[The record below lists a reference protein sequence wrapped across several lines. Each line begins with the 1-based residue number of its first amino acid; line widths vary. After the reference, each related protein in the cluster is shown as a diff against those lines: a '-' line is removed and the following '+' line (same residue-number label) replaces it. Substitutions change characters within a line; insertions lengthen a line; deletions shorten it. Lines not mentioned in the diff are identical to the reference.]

1 MHGKNMMIIISFV
14 AQTHYNNCSE
24 QRERLFTDKEI
35 LMSEELKRTELYRWH
50 VDNGG
55 RMVPFAGWEMPVQYP
70 TGPIQEH
77 HATRQAA
84 GLFDI
89 DHMGQ
94 IEVRGP
100 HAEAFVNRLVTYDVT
115 RMKILDAHYALFCYA
130 DGGIVDDLFVYRLPD
145 PDVQDRDYFFLVIN
159 ASNRSK
165 DVAWVKA
172 HTGQYKVQ
180 VRDISDQTYM
190 LAFQGPEAPRILD
203 RMTSTDLTQMK
214 RFSALQDTIVE
225 DVPVLLGRTGYTGE
239 DGFELFFPAESALK
253 VWEVI
258 LKEGQTE
265 GVKPIG
271 LAARDSLRF
280 EPCMPLYGHELSA
293 TITPIEAR
301 LSFAVS
307 LDKDFIGRDALL
319 KQKLEKPDRLLVGF
333 ELVERGVPREGYTVL
348 YEGEPVSAVTSG
360 MFSPTTGRYLGM
372 AYVPREISSLGTEIQ
387 IQIRKKEV
395 AATIVK
401 RPFYVPAYRR

>member
-1 MHGKNMMIIISFV
+1 
-14 AQTHYNNCSE
+14 
-24 QRERLFTDKEI
+24 
-35 LMSEELKRTELYRWH
+35 MSEELKRTELYQWH
-50 VDNGG
+50 VDHGG

-77 HATRQAA
+77 NATRQAA

-100 HAEAFVNRLVTYDVT
+100 DAEAFVNRLVTYDVT
-115 RMKILDAHYALFCYA
+115 RMNIGDRSIRSLDASMRSLDASMRSLPAHYALFCYA

-145 PDVQDRDYFFLVIN
+145 PDIKDRDYFFLVIN

-172 HTGQYKVQ
+172 HTGQYEVQ

-190 LAFQGPEAPRILD
+190 LAFQGPEAPQILD
-203 RMTSTDLTQMK
+203 RMTSADLTQMK
-214 RFSALQDTIVE
+214 RFSAVQDTIVE

-253 VWEVI
+253 VWEAI
-258 LKEGQTE
+258 LKEGQAE
-265 GVKPIG
+265 GVKTIG

-319 KQKLEKPDRLLVGF
+319 KQKLEKPDRVLVGF
-333 ELVERGVPREGYTVL
+333 ELVDRGVPREGYTVL
-348 YEGEPVSAVTSG
+348 YEGEPVGTVTSG

-387 IQIRKKEV
+387 IQIRKKVV
-395 AATIVK
+395 AAKIIK

>member
-1 MHGKNMMIIISFV
+1 
-14 AQTHYNNCSE
+14 
-24 QRERLFTDKEI
+24 
-35 LMSEELKRTELYRWH
+35 MSEELKRTELYQWH
-50 VDNGG
+50 VDHGG

-100 HAEAFVNRLVTYDVT
+100 EAEAFVNQLVTYDVT
-115 RMKILDAHYALFCYA
+115 RMKILDASKRFSLALSMRFSLAHYALFCYT
-130 DGGIVDDLFVYRLPD
+130 DGGIIDDLFVYRLPD
-145 PDVQDRDYFFLVIN
+145 PDVGDRDYFFLVIN

-172 HTGQYKVQ
+172 HIDHYEVQ

-190 LAFQGPEAPRILD
+190 LAFQGPEAPQILD
-203 RMTSTDLTQMK
+203 RMTSADLTQMK
-214 RFSALQDTIVE
+214 RFSALQVTIAE

-253 VWEVI
+253 VWDAI
-258 LKEGQTE
+258 LKEGQAE

-293 TITPIEAR
+293 AITPIEAR

-319 KQKLEKPDRLLVGF
+319 KQKLEKPDRVLVGF
-333 ELVERGVPREGYTVL
+333 ELVDRGVPREGYTVL
-348 YEGEPVSAVTSG
+348 YEEEPVGAVASG

-372 AYVPREISSLGTEIQ
+372 AYVPPEISSLGTELH
-387 IQIRKKEV
+387 IQIRKKLV
-395 AATIVK
+395 AAKIVK
-401 RPFYVPAYRR
+401 RPFCMPAYRR

>member
-1 MHGKNMMIIISFV
+1 
-14 AQTHYNNCSE
+14 
-24 QRERLFTDKEI
+24 
-35 LMSEELKRTELYRWH
+35 MSEELKRTELYQWH

-100 HAEAFVNRLVTYDVT
+100 DAEAFVNRLVTYDVT
-115 RMKILDAHYALFCYA
+115 RMKILDALSMRSLPAHYALFCYA

-165 DVAWVKA
+165 VVAWVKA
-172 HTGQYKVQ
+172 HTAQYEVQ

-190 LAFQGPEAPRILD
+190 LAFQGPEAPQILD
-203 RMTSTDLTQMK
+203 RMTSTNLTMMK
-214 RFSALQDTIVE
+214 RFSAVQDTIVE

-253 VWEVI
+253 VWEAI
-258 LKEGQTE
+258 LNEGQPE
-265 GVKPIG
+265 GVKTIG

-293 TITPIEAR
+293 AITPIEAR
-301 LSFAVS
+301 LSFAVN
-307 LDKDFIGRDALL
+307 LEKDFIGRDALL
-319 KQKLEKPDRLLVGF
+319 KQKLEKPDRVLVGF

-348 YEGEPVSAVTSG
+348 YEGEPVGSVTSG

-372 AYVPREISSLGTEIQ
+372 AYVPREISSLGSEIQ
-387 IQIRKKEV
+387 IQIRKKVV
-395 AATIVK
+395 AAKIVK